1 MLDRYGLVDHADSS
15 VHTLSG
21 GQRQLLALAGVLATE
36 PAIVVADEPT
46 TLLDLAN
53 TRRVG
58 DALFALEQQLVL
70 VTHDL
75 DLARR
80 CDRVLVIADAG
91 VRFDGPADAAVDHYL
106 STVALVSSPYLVG
119 VYQPGSSLL
128 HRLPVGVKLGALAV
142 FSIVVVVVRS
152 APYAFVFLAVAVLA
166 ALVARTDLRLV
177 ARSLRS
183 VLLFAAIFAAL
194 QWLLYGPAKA
204 TETLVDLVTLALAAV
219 VVSATTPVN
228 AMLDAFIRWIGP
240 LRHVGVDPER
250 VALTIGLAIQALP
263 GTIALAVETRDAA
276 RARGLS
282 RHPRAYLTP
291 FVIRVVARA
300 HETGD
305 ALHARGIGDD

>member
-1 MLDRYGLVDHADSS
+1 MRTYRTYPLPAAAAMDDDRSTS
-15 VHTLSG
+15 
-21 GQRQLLALAGVLATE
+21 
-36 PAIVVADEPT
+36 AI
-46 TLLDLAN
+46 
-53 TRRVG
+53 
-58 DALFALEQQLVL
+58 
-70 VTHDL
+70 
-75 DLARR
+75 
-80 CDRVLVIADAG
+80 
-91 VRFDGPADAAVDHYL
+91 
-106 STVALVSSPYLVG
+106 
-119 VYQPGSSLL
+119 
-128 HRLPVGVKLGALAV
+128 AV
-142 FSIVVVVVRS
+142 FSITVVVVRS
-152 APYAFVFLAVAVLA
+152 APYAFVFLGVAVLL
-166 ALVARTDLRLV
+166 ALVARTDLRLL
-177 ARSLRS
+177 ARALRS
-183 VLLFAAIFAAL
+183 VLIVAAIFAAL

-204 TETLVDLVTLALAAV
+204 TETLVDLLTLALAAM

-263 GTIALAVETRDAA
+263 GTVALAVETRDAA